1 MKTLIKNGTL
11 ITASDT
17 FKSDILIEDE
27 KIIRIGLNLE
37 ADSDHL
43 VDATGKLIMPGGVDP
58 HVHFTGSGAFD
69 ATALAETCLAN
80 GEAPGAPGR
89 FARCLV

>member
-27 KIIRIGLNLE
+27 KISRIGLNLE
-37 ADSDHL
+37 ADSDHV
-43 VDATGKLIMPGGVDP
+43 VDATK
-58 HVHFTGSGAFD
+58 S
-69 ATALAETCLAN
+69 
-80 GEAPGAPGR
+80 
-89 FARCLV
+89 

>member
-27 KIIRIGLNLE
+27 KITRIGLNLE
-37 ADSDHL
+37 ADSDHV
-43 VDATGKLIMPGGVDP
+43 VDATGKLILPGGIDP
-58 HVHFTGSGAFD
+58 HVHLDSAHVRHRLFG
-69 ATALAETCLAN
+69 
-80 GEAPGAPGR
+80 
-89 FARCLV
+89 